1 MTAFLV
7 FQAAFGD
14 EWILYIY
21 VCFQAAC
28 VMGSLNCV
36 DWIDD
41 VGEQGCEPLAGDGV
55 CAVFVAAV

>member
-1 MTAFLV
+1 MNGYFT
-7 FQAAFGD
+7 
-14 EWILYIY
+14 YM
-21 VCFQAAC
+21 CFQAAC
-28 VMGSLNCV
+28 VIGSLNCV

>member
-1 MTAFLV
+1 MGRFRLPYWY
-7 FQAAFGD
+7 
-14 EWILYIY
+14 EWILYIYIY

-55 CAVFVAAV
+55 CTVFVAAV